1 MRLTWGVGTA
11 GKSAPPPGLRYFSC
25 VSFMSP
31 QGHTCAKAEFG
42 NIKSQNLSF
51 GYNST
56 LVVNPQPGEAAEAT
70 PGDVVGPASGGT
82 VLTFPAFHRSIL
94 I

>member
-1 MRLTWGVGTA
+1 
-11 GKSAPPPGLRYFSC
+11 
-25 VSFMSP
+25 MSP
-31 QGHTCAKAEFG
+31 QGHTCVKAESG
-42 NIKSQNLSF
+42 NIKSQNPSF

-56 LVVNPQPGEAAEAT
+56 LVVNPQSGEAAEAT
-70 PGDVVGPASGGT
+70 AGDVVGPASGGT